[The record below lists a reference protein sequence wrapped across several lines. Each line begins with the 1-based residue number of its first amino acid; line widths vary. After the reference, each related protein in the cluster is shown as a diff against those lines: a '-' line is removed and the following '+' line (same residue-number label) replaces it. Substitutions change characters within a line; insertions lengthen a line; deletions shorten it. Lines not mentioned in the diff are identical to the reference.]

1 MTLKKPPWVLVL
13 AAGEGTRVR
22 DLTRDRQG
30 NRAPKQFS
38 SIDGRQSLLGATLE
52 RAKRIVPPERIV
64 VIVAAQHQRWW
75 ESELEAIPADNV
87 IIQPENRGTANGILL
102 PLLWISQRDDDAT
115 IVLLPSDHFVKSEE
129 ALEGA
134 VNECISAVKHT
145 DVGVVMLGVKPVCPE
160 TEYGWIV
167 PCPHQS
173 SCPYHVSSFRE
184 KPDAQTA
191 ASLLD
196 QGGLL
201 NSFILVA
208 RSRCLLDMFGDQL
221 PDLWQEFHRRLATD
235 DADRWGLRNLTQLY
249 RSLPVLD
256 FSKDLLE
263 KTAKSLWVYP
273 VPACGWADLGTPER
287 LAGHLLPAH
296 NKGGVGGAG
305 ESRSLSKNLEAAGIG

>member
-1 MTLKKPPWVLVL
+1 MNLKKPPWVLVL
-13 AAGEGTRVR
+13 AAGDGTRVR

-38 SIDGRQSLLGATLE
+38 SIDGCQSLLGATLG
-52 RAKRIVPPERIV
+52 RAKRIAPPERIV
-64 VIVAAQHQRWW
+64 AIVAAQHRRWW
-75 ESELEAIPADNV
+75 ESELDAIPADNV
-87 IIQPENRGTANGILL
+87 IVQPENRGTASGVLL
-102 PLLWISQRDDDAT
+102 PLLWITQREEDAT
-115 IVLLPSDHFVKSEE
+115 IVVLPSDHFVESEE

-134 VNECISAVKHT
+134 VNECLSAVNHS
-145 DVGVVMLGVKPVCPE
+145 DVGVVMLGFKPVCPE
-160 TEYGWIV
+160 MEYGWIV
-167 PCPHQS
+167 PCPHES

-184 KPDAQTA
+184 KPDAETA

-208 RSRCLLDMFGDQL
+208 RSRPLLNMFGDQL
-221 PDLWQEFHRRLATD
+221 PDLWQEFNRSLATD
-235 DADRWGLRNLTQLY
+235 DADRWGQRNLTLLY

-263 KTAKSLWVYP
+263 KTEKSLWVYP

-287 LAGHLLPAH
+287 LAGHLSPA
-296 NKGGVGGAG
+296 NIIGGVGGEG
-305 ESRSLSKNLEAAGIG
+305 ESRSLSRSLEAAGIG

>member
-1 MTLKKPPWVLVL
+1 MVSDKKPWVLIL

-22 DLTRDRQG
+22 SLTFDRWGHQV
-30 NRAPKQFS
+30 PKQFS
-38 SIDGRQSLLGATLE
+38 SIDGRQSLLGATLG

-64 VIVAAQHQRWW
+64 AIVAAQHRQWW
-75 ESELEAIPADNV
+75 ESELEAISADNV
-87 IIQPENRGTANGILL
+87 IVQPENRGTANGILL
-102 PLLWISQRDDDAT
+102 PLLWISQREDDAT
-115 IVLLPSDHFVKSEE
+115 IVTLPSDHFVGSEE
-129 ALEGA
+129 VLEGA
-134 VNECISAVKHT
+134 VNECISAVNHS
-145 DVGVVMLGVKPVCPE
+145 DVGVVTLGVKPVCPE

-184 KPDAQTA
+184 KPDAETA

-221 PDLWQEFHRRLATD
+221 PDVSQEFHRRLATD

-263 KTAKSLWVYP
+263 KTARNLWVYP

-287 LAGHLLPAH
+287 LLGHLSPA
-296 NKGGVGGAG
+296 NNIGGVGSEG
-305 ESRSLSKNLEAAGIG
+305 ESRSLSRGLEAAGIG